1 MMEKAREEIDS
12 KLKHKNIIEELD
24 MANLTYLT
32 CIVNE
37 ALRLY
42 PPGPL
47 LVPHTS
53 AECTVGGAERFEGR
67 VEGYKFMPF
76 GVGRRGFPGV
86 GMAVRVAGLGLGALI
101 QGFEWERVGEELV
114 DMSEGSGTT
123 MPKHSLLEAMYRPR
137 SMLIIIDDPFHLD
150 Q

>member
-1 MMEKAREEIDS
+1 MMEKAREKIDS

-53 AECTVGGAERFEGR
+53 STECTVGGPERFEGR
-67 VEGYKFMPF
+67 VEAYKFMPF
-76 GVGRRGFPGV
+76 GVGTRGCPGV
-86 GMAVRVAGLGLGALI
+86 GMAVRVAGLGLG
-101 QGFEWERVGEELV
+101 GV
-114 DMSEGSGTT
+114 DTGV
-123 MPKHSLLEAMYRPR
+123 
-137 SMLIIIDDPFHLD
+137 
-150 Q
+150 